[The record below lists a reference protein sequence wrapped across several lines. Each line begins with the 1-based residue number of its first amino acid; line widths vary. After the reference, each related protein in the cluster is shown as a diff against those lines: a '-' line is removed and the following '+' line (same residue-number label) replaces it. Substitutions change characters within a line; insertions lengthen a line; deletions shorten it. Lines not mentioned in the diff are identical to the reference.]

1 MPDGAGGRRRPTWVV
16 EVRVDGH
23 PGPLVDALE
32 NDVLPRVLAGA
43 RWYGAKDAGPPHV
56 RILDLIGFGPDGDVA
71 VALLSATPPGRS
83 AQTWVLP
90 LAVEW
95 GPAGQDPSV
104 AAVTDGRRT
113 GRLADA
119 VASGAFAR
127 AFLATAARETADG
140 LALRRT
146 GAPLDMAALAAAPV
160 AVSGAEQSNSSIR
173 FGDIAI
179 LKLFRRLEPGV
190 HPEIEIGRF
199 LTETAGFDGAPPL
212 LGWLELGGAEPV
224 VAGSLVAVVAG
235 ARDGWATATDL
246 LRGPAGGPA
255 LAGLARTL
263 GRRTAAMHRAFAV
276 PTGDPAFRADAA
288 TAADLDA
295 MASAAQADAGRVLD
309 ALAARTD
316 PDARRLVRR
325 RDDLLAALGAVRSRG
340 GGAVRTRVHGDYH
353 LGQVLVAAGGD
364 VRIVDFEGE
373 PMRPLAE
380 RRAKR
385 IPLTDVAGMLRS
397 FAYAAAAAGRDDDA
411 GAAAAFLDA
420 YRAEAG
426 AAVDDALLRF
436 FVLERAVYEVGYEI
450 ANRPDWVSIPVRGI
464 LALLGAAGGGDRGG
478 ARRGLHAGGHR
489 PRGDRP
495 PRPPRADGDHG
506 GAADAR
512 RGRPGRAEPGQRRGR
527 PLRTGREPSRH
538 GRPALHRAAP
548 HALGCRDRPRRSAGR
563 DLLTVRAAA
572 NPP

>member
-1 MPDGAGGRRRPTWVV
+1 MPDGAGARRRPTWAA

-32 NDVLPRVLAGA
+32 NDVLPGVLAGA

-56 RILDLIGFGPDGDVA
+56 RILDLIGFGADGDVA

-95 GPAGQDPSV
+95 GPAGQDASV
-104 AAVTDGRRT
+104 AAVTDGRRI
-113 GRLADA
+113 GRLVDA

-127 AFLATAARETADG
+127 AFLATAARGTADG

-146 GAPLDMAALAAAPV
+146 GAPLDMAALATAPV

-173 FGDIAI
+173 FGDVAI

-199 LTETAGFDGAPPL
+199 LTDTAGFDGAPPL

-246 LRGPAGGPA
+246 L
-255 LAGLARTL
+255 
-263 GRRTAAMHRAFAV
+263 
-276 PTGDPAFRADAA
+276 
-288 TAADLDA
+288 
-295 MASAAQADAGRVLD
+295 
-309 ALAARTD
+309 
-316 PDARRLVRR
+316 
-325 RDDLLAALGAVRSRG
+325 RG

-436 FVLERAVYEVGYEI
+436 FVLQKAVYEVGYEI

-464 LALLGAAGGGDRGG
+464 LALLDAAGGGDRGG

-548 HALGCRDRPRRSAGR
+548 HALGCRDRPRRSADR
-563 DLLTVRAAA
+563 DLLTVRTAA